1 MRGGKSLPAELRR
14 ERIRS
19 LVRDREFVRVAD
31 MSALFGLSEVTIRSD
46 LDWLAERG
54 ELQRVHG
61 GAIVRQPGS
70 RRERSFEEASG
81 AGAAEKEAIGRAAAA
96 LVSSGE
102 TIILDVGTTT
112 TAVARELARRQ
123 DLSDVVVITSGVT
136 IALELEPA
144 IPRLSVVVT
153 GGTLRPL
160 QHSLVDP
167 MPGDVLEQV
176 NAATAFIGCSGVHPD
191 EGVTNV
197 NLPEASVKRRMVDAA
212 QRCVIVADGSKI
224 GNISVVRFADLDSVD
239 HVVTGSSAPEEVL
252 AELARRD
259 VDVQVADRETTRGS
273 VRA

>member
-259 VDVQVADRETTRGS
+259 VDVQVADRETTRGD